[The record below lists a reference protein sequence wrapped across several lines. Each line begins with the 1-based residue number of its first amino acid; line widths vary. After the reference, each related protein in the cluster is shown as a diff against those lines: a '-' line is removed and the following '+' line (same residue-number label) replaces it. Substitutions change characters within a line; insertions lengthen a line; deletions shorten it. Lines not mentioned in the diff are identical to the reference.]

1 MAAAWKM
8 GYMKASSHHR
18 IFAIRNGSDSVEDY
32 LENHLL
38 GAFTPKSMKIEPV
51 VQGKEFFCFL
61 PSLRIFFF
69 FFAYFEW
76 NDNPFCSQ
84 NTCEIPEV
92 RCVCDG
98 WRWSIILIKIWCFVF
113 FLYFNNHY
121 FSILTCDREWRNY
134 QTITRLFSQKCLL
147 SRWRL

>member
-1 MAAAWKM
+1 M

-61 PSLRIFFF
+61 PSLLYLFLCIFFF
-69 FFAYFEW
+69 FLRILSEMTTPFVARTLPKYVAYVMVGA
-76 NDNPFCSQ
+76 DQ
-84 NTCEIPEV
+84 
-92 RCVCDG
+92 
-98 WRWSIILIKIWCFVF
+98 
-113 FLYFNNHY
+113 
-121 FSILTCDREWRNY
+121 
-134 QTITRLFSQKCLL
+134 
-147 SRWRL
+147 

>member
-1 MAAAWKM
+1 M

-61 PSLRIFFF
+61 PSLCIFFF
-69 FFAYFEW
+69 FLRILSEMTTPFVARTLAKYPKYVAYVMVGA
-76 NDNPFCSQ
+76 DQ
-84 NTCEIPEV
+84 
-92 RCVCDG
+92 
-98 WRWSIILIKIWCFVF
+98 
-113 FLYFNNHY
+113 
-121 FSILTCDREWRNY
+121 
-134 QTITRLFSQKCLL
+134 
-147 SRWRL
+147 

>member
-1 MAAAWKM
+1 M

-69 FFAYFEW
+69 FFAYFSEITT
-76 NDNPFCSQ
+76 PFVARTLAKYPKYVAYVMVGADQ
-84 NTCEIPEV
+84 
-92 RCVCDG
+92 
-98 WRWSIILIKIWCFVF
+98 
-113 FLYFNNHY
+113 
-121 FSILTCDREWRNY
+121 
-134 QTITRLFSQKCLL
+134 
-147 SRWRL
+147 